1 MINLTLIIQISNPPM
16 NCDICFATAL
26 KEYPVCCEST
36 MKCIC
41 TECLYKIYVG
51 DQTLCPFCKSTHQL
65 PINQGSC
72 SNCKKIT
79 MTYCEGCSIHL
90 CEGCWKL
97 THIFVPLSN
106 HILLEKSMDK
116 PQLQSLATINTV
128 KNQIQED
135 LDKLDLDYPT
145 KTLTNYQKIVS
156 EVKSIY
162 GDAYNKLYEQEK
174 GVLHYIE
181 MITENEKAILKDV
194 YNEYEGTREL
204 IVSDIATGN
213 TSSPSIKNYQTRSI
227 DYNLKMNDIKFP
239 IWVSLPGPLSGTY
252 TLFTIDN
259 EYRAPRDLVCTLIL
273 VGGGS
278 AGGKGGT
285 CYKRRRRFRLCN
297 NLKEIIS

>member
-1 MINLTLIIQISNPPM
+1 
-16 NCDICFATAL
+16 
-26 KEYPVCCEST
+26 
-36 MKCIC
+36 
-41 TECLYKIYVG
+41 
-51 DQTLCPFCKSTHQL
+51 
-65 PINQGSC
+65 
-72 SNCKKIT
+72 
-79 MTYCEGCSIHL
+79 
-90 CEGCWKL
+90 
-97 THIFVPLSN
+97 
-106 HILLEKSMDK
+106 
-116 PQLQSLATINTV
+116 
-128 KNQIQED
+128 
-135 LDKLDLDYPT
+135 
-145 KTLTNYQKIVS
+145 
-156 EVKSIY
+156 
-162 GDAYNKLYEQEK
+162 
-174 GVLHYIE
+174 

-285 CYKRRRRFRLCN
+285 CYRGGGGSGYVTIERNYQLKYGNLYPIKIGCGGNYSDADGKLNDGNSTIFDNLTTEGGKFAVSLLKGGNGGTGGGAGQGSCREKGADGGSYDHPNGYDTSVDWIGGIGTGLSFDIKSLHSDFSYGLGGSGGISSPMGHACWRWRRW
-297 NLKEIIS
+297 ISY